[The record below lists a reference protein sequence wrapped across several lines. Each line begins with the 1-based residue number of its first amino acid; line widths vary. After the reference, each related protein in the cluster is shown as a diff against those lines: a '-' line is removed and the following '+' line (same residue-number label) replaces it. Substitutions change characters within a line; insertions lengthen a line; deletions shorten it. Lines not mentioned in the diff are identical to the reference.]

1 MSRRT
6 WVILAIV
13 VLVAA
18 YWTWPLV
25 GAAELASAAR
35 QGNAQD
41 VINRVDLP
49 ALRRSL
55 SRQIAFAYLKATGK
69 ADKMGAFGRSVAGAA
84 ATTVADPYVAELLTP
99 ENITAL
105 LGQGRIAQVNV
116 GGRSMKVDRELPG
129 FAGSLNSNVWS
140 LVTGSYFDGLRTF
153 VILAHGRPDQN
164 GDYRVHLRLDGLTW
178 RLSGID
184 LPTAM
189 VDDMA
194 RSILDK
200 DKAPQP

>member
-1 MSRRT
+1 MRRRT
-6 WVILAIV
+6 WVILLIV
-13 VLVAA
+13 ALLGA
-18 YWTWPLV
+18 YWAWPLA
-25 GAAELASAAR
+25 GAAQLASAAR
-35 QGNAQD
+35 QGNAQE
-41 VINRVDLP
+41 VIDRVDLP

-55 SRQIAFAYLKATGK
+55 SRQIAWAYLKATGK

-84 ATTVADPYVAELLTP
+84 ATTVADPYVGELLTP

-116 GGRSMKVDRELPG
+116 GGRTLAVGRELPG
-129 FAGSLNSNVWS
+129 FAGLLNSNLWS

-153 VILAHGRPDQN
+153 VMLAHGGPDQN
-164 GDYRVHLRLDGLTW
+164 DDYRVHLRLEGLTW

-184 LPTAM
+184 LPAPM

-194 RSILDK
+194 RSILNQEK
-200 DKAPQP
+200 PPEP